1 MTAEPVYTGPTAIYV
16 EEINFKE
23 KEVLAS
29 ARLKLGLLYKPI
41 ASWRFLC
48 SCKLFPR
55 NRQLRQLFSAFIKIQ
70 GSILFPYQRYLR
82 FYHGM

>member
-29 ARLKLGLLYKPI
+29 ARLKLGLLRKPI

-48 SCKLFPR
+48 FCKQFP
-55 NRQLRQLFSAFIKIQ
+55 
-70 GSILFPYQRYLR
+70 
-82 FYHGM
+82 